1 MTSRPVAVEI
11 GDQCLE
17 CFAAAHGAIKR
28 GAVGELV
35 TCLMHR
41 RIAHAPE
48 LLGIGLLP
56 IDQFYGA

>member
-1 MTSRPVAVEI
+1 VRVTSGPVAVEI

-17 CFAAAHGAIKR
+17 RFAAHGAIER

-35 TCLMHR
+35 TRLMHR

-48 LLGIGLLP
+48 LLASGSSP
-56 IDQFYGA
+56 